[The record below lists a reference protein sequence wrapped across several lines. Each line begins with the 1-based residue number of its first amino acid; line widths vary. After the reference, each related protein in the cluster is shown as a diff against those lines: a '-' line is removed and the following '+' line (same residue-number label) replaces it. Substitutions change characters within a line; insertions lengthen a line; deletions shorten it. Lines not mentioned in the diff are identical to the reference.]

1 MSLSYAVVY
10 KDVRGVTRYKFNS
23 HPTCFGYLTSASYD
37 VPVGSDIQNVIYIST
52 FMGEKDFK
60 KAYGE
65 LVKAMPTVTV
75 NGDVLQAPTV
85 SYYTQ
90 NSKRFGAVDLF
101 GARSYLRVK
110 LPKGIKVGAVYS
122 VMKLYL
128 KHLTRPAGGS
138 HHTSRPVAEYFAA
151 GRKLFAE
158 LNRPFNPLYVMA
170 AMGLTSGLLNY
181 QYPFCRG
188 RLMTN
193 VVKRYFAGDVRI
205 TFDEVYIPPG
215 YSSQM
220 ARDYS
225 RVYAIKK
232 PDEGHHINVSYIPG
246 MEPATFKGTMAESDK
261 LALTGDVVV
270 LRDLSSV
277 NPDGSVLNVMAT
289 VKDLLNK
296 VG

>member
-10 KDVRGVTRYKFNS
+10 KDVRGVTRYKSNS
-23 HPTCFGYLTSASYD
+23 HPTCFGSLTLASDD
-37 VPVGSDIQNVIYIST
+37 VPVGSEIQNVIYITT

-60 KAYGE
+60 RAYGE

-85 SYYTQ
+85 SYYTP

-122 VMKLYL
+122 VMKLYF
-128 KHLTRPAGGS
+128 KHLTRPDGGV
-138 HHTSRPVAEYFAA
+138 HHTSRPVADYFAA

-193 VVKRYFAGDVRI
+193 VVKRYLAGDVRI
-205 TFDEVYIPPG
+205 TFSEVYTCPWSRPQV
-215 YSSQM
+215 SK
-220 ARDYS
+220 DYS

-232 PDEGHHINVSYIPG
+232 PDEGHYINVSYVPG
-246 MEPATFKGTMAESDK
+246 METATFKGTLGEGDK
-261 LALTGDVVV
+261 LALTGDVVI
-270 LRDLSSV
+270 LRDMASGTIEGTV
-277 NPDGSVLNVMAT
+277 ANVMDA
-289 VKDLLNK
+289 VRNIINK